1 MVEEKVITEGLFLF
15 ERILRSSC
23 GKTCGGKEY
32 SFIPTDIYIDGERGG
47 RCLHPFKLYKRK
59 RESKGTLPVVG
70 EERRCPYDWKPFEG
84 GNYFLFTV
92 VLVFSIHLF
101 TT

>member
-1 MVEEKVITEGLFLF
+1 MVEEKMITEGLFLF
-15 ERILRSSC
+15 ERILRSNC

-32 SFIPTDIYIDGERGG
+32 SFIPTDIYIDGERGI
-47 RCLHPFKLYKRK
+47 RCLYPFKLCKRK
-59 RESKGTLPVVG
+59 RESKGTLPVIG
-70 EERRCPYDWKPFEG
+70 AEWRCPYDWKPFAG